1 MLEECKPM
9 GEFIKALL
17 LQSGNGPGV
26 VRPRPLGRFE
36 TFDLPPLPI
45 TENVPQNDAGV
56 RDYQVDPP
64 LHHSETRHVTNH
76 AVDRV
81 AFSPVETH
89 TQPARQFIES
99 QVPLRNGVDVR
110 SDQRIQNRDRE
121 ALQAES
127 DQPGSHKAVPE
138 KVEKSE
144 IRPARRTFIDP
155 MRHRV
160 DAPHTEPKPDP
171 LPSVS
176 PGSNGTRKVK
186 ENEHEQIPVNTRTLM
201 PVHAV
206 YQRIMR
212 SFMAGSSTVAPAE
225 THDTI
230 SLPDERPI
238 PSGAAPTPVY
248 RNSIAHLIGSSPR
261 RQSTMLPFKNA
272 SQKEAQKSSD
282 APTSISIE
290 IGAVEIKTTVP
301 PTSRQREKAPQSDTF
316 PVMGLDEFLNR
327 RMAGGAR

>member
-1 MLEECKPM
+1 M

-17 LQSGNGPGV
+17 QQSGNGPGV
-26 VRPRPLGRFE
+26 VRPRSLGRFE
-36 TFDLPPLPI
+36 TFDVPPLPI
-45 TENVPQNDAGV
+45 TENVLQNNEVV

-64 LHHSETRHVTNH
+64 LHTAETRNLTNP
-76 AVDRV
+76 AVDRI
-81 AFSPVETH
+81 AFSPVNSP
-89 TQPARQFIES
+89 TQPARQFIQS
-99 QVPLRNGVDVR
+99 QVSLRDGAATR
-110 SDQRIQNRDRE
+110 SEQGIQSRDRE
-121 ALQAES
+121 ALQAEPV
-127 DQPGSHKAVPE
+127 QPVSRKTGPE

-144 IRPARRTFIDP
+144 IRPARRTPIDQI
-155 MRHRV
+155 RHRV
-160 DAPHTEPKPDP
+160 DAPHTEPKSDP

-186 ENEHEQIPVNTRTLM
+186 GNEHEQIQVNSRTLM

-212 SFMAGSSTVAPAE
+212 STVAGSSTDVPAV

-230 SLPDERPI
+230 SMSKERPMTT
-238 PSGAAPTPVY
+238 GAAPIPVY
-248 RNSIAHLIGSSPR
+248 RNSIAHKTSSSTR
-261 RQSTMLPFKNA
+261 SQSTMLPFKNA

-290 IGAVEIKTTVP
+290 IGAVEIKTTAP
-301 PTSRQREKAPQSDTF
+301 PTPRQREKAPQSDKF

-327 RMAGGAR
+327 RMAGGTR